1 MLCSTDISVLF
12 FSLIASVIALL
23 IALVKK
29 INEKYPLNV
38 ALVIIYSICMATALG
53 VWNAQLDAI
62 VKLAVFVIS
71 LVLFTCGLLIGA
83 AIKADLADHLMSILI
98 SFSVISVLIVI
109 VAVVLSFWK
118 HYKVTIF
125 LSYLTVGKSRYLLLY
140 PNYALASIL
149 LYTIFFS
156 TLSINTD
163 IINVNK
169 TESSIFQFQ
178 LTEH

>member
-1 MLCSTDISVLF
+1 
-12 FSLIASVIALL
+12 
-23 IALVKK
+23 
-29 INEKYPLNV
+29 
-38 ALVIIYSICMATALG
+38 MATALG

-62 VKLAVFVIS
+62 VKLAVFGIS

-118 HYKVTIF
+118 HYKYYTIGVYIGAQIILLIVTIF

-169 TESSIFQFQ
+169 TNSSIFQFQ

>member
-1 MLCSTDISVLF
+1 
-12 FSLIASVIALL
+12 
-23 IALVKK
+23 
-29 INEKYPLNV
+29 
-38 ALVIIYSICMATALG
+38 MATAFG
-53 VWNAQLDAI
+53 VWNAQLEAI
-62 VKLAVFVIS
+62 VKFVVFVIS

-83 AIKADLADHLMSILI
+83 AIKTDLADQLMSILI
-98 SFSVISVLIVI
+98 SFSVISVVIVI

-118 HYKVTIF
+118 DYKYYTIGVYIGAQILLFIFTIF